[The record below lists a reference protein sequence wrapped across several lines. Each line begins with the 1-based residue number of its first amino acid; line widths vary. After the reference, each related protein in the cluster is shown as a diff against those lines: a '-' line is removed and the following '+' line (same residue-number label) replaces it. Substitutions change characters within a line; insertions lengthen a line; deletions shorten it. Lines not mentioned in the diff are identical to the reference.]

1 MAGAN
6 YFIIYTDSTGTNITL
21 SPRLGSGH
29 IMPTYN
35 SAAQMTLLAGSG
47 VSNGI
52 MTANI
57 KCSSCASWLSGS
69 MDLAAS
75 STSWIWSYKS
85 GSSLNSDSMAAS
97 IVRHDSYGG
106 LTFDSS
112 AQGGND
118 ANPFLK
124 IGGSR
129 ATGSA
134 CSSVLSSSEFAAA
147 TYSSS
152 SSNGYTTTTTQ
163 HNSQHTSFAEIKGS
177 NELTAEMLVKRAVS
191 GSNCVSGNGE
201 STSSAVKFTRGNNLL
216 AAIHGIMAA
225 AVFCLVFPMGG
236 VMIRLLRFSGLV
248 WAHGIIQVVAYA
260 AYIAAAVLG
269 VKLAQQYVRGNDFPL
284 TKIL

>member
-1 MAGAN
+1 
-6 YFIIYTDSTGTNITL
+6 
-21 SPRLGSGH
+21 
-29 IMPTYN
+29 
-35 SAAQMTLLAGSG
+35 
-47 VSNGI
+47 
-52 MTANI
+52 
-57 KCSSCASWLSGS
+57 
-69 MDLAAS
+69 
-75 STSWIWSYKS
+75 
-85 GSSLNSDSMAAS
+85 NSDSMAAS